1 MYVQKIIK
9 HFEVQQ
15 KLIWSFTS
23 LNLSNEVDI
32 FQSFSTKSPVCVS
45 PDSLSLRTTT
55 QRWNFVLKYLSL
67 ENAHLICLTQTAE
80 VSCYL
85 QQGFE
90 NVFFLHR
97 RTNMDCDSDY
107 LHWNHS
113 KKKIIRTGGTTATAD
128 NFFSVHVDMWAIG
141 MLRSAIHLFWSWQT
155 YQPGR
160 LSLMCSPEKP
170 SKWWSYAAA
179 PQSKPCLQEKKKTM
193 NEYVL

>member
-85 QQGFE
+85 QQGFV
-90 NVFFLHR
+90 NVFFCTEER
-97 RTNMDCDSDY
+97 IWIVIPITY
-107 LHWNHS
+107 IEITV
-113 KKKIIRTGGTTATAD
+113 KKKSYEQEEQQQLLIIS
-128 NFFSVHVDMWAIG
+128 SVYMWICERLGCLGQPFTCSGPDKHISQVD
-141 MLRSAIHLFWSWQT
+141 
-155 YQPGR
+155 
-160 LSLMCSPEKP
+160 
-170 SKWWSYAAA
+170 
-179 PQSKPCLQEKKKTM
+179 
-193 NEYVL
+193 